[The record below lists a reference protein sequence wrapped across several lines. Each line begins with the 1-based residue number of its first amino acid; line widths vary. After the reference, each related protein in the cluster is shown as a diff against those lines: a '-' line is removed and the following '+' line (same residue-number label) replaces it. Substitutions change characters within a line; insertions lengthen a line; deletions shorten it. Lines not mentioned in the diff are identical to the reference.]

1 MANENWIERVK
12 TLLGELSTEVES
24 TSLGIGGGLNTH
36 YARAGELL
44 RYVSDGIDSA
54 FTASG
59 LAASLAALIA
69 GLSFKATVTS
79 KVGCGTNDFICDA
92 FKGIGDGAFVG
103 AAPYRCFIFRKGTGT
118 GLAPQ
123 GETQNVTAFISSSGK
138 VTTAAFT
145 VEVTG
150 GDEVVLMHPRI
161 AELASI
167 LSKVTMTPTTGSHD
181 ITTANDKN
189 ETDVVSLVRTGAWSL
204 SIYLDLAALIAA
216 VEGGTVTVR
225 YYSKI
230 DGTNYAQIGKSVFV
244 VGTDTVM
251 PSCEVIKGYHGFK
264 ATIQCSADVT
274 VTRAV
279 PYVYIIQE

>member
-1 MANENWIERVK
+1 MANENWLERVK
-12 TLLGELSTEVES
+12 TLLEGLQTESET
-24 TSLGIGGGLNTH
+24 TSLGIGGGLNTD

-54 FTASG
+54 FVASN
-59 LAASLAALIA
+59 LAAALAALIA
-69 GLSFKATVTS
+69 GLSFKAPVTS

-92 FKGIGDGAFVG
+92 FKGIGEGAFVG
-103 AAPYRCFIFRKGTGT
+103 TAPYRCFIFRKGTGT

-123 GETQNVTAFISSSGK
+123 GETQNVTAFVSSSGK

-150 GDEVVLMHPRI
+150 GDEVILMHPRI

-167 LSKVTMTPTTGSHD
+167 LAKVTLTPTTASHN
-181 ITTANDKN
+181 ITTSNDKT
-189 ETDVVSLVRTGAWSL
+189 ETDVVALVRTGAWSL
-204 SIYLDLAALIAA
+204 SIYFDLATLVSA

-225 YYSKI
+225 YYSKL
-230 DGTNYAQIGKSVFV
+230 DGSNYAQIGKSVFV

-264 ATIQCSADVT
+264 ATIQCSTDVT
-274 VTRAV
+274 TTRAV